1 MTLIIR
7 NAFGGAYAAYNS
19 HFVGADMVFAMP
31 HARIAVMGAAT
42 GSEFVYKSELRELEA
57 TYRKALAGGAS
68 EQEAALE
75 RDAGIAKIRDNYERE
90 LMNPKEALSLGSVS
104 RIVMPGTSRRVL
116 AQNLD
121 FLMRTYEPSPMS
133 GVQRE
138 SE

>member
-1 MTLIIR
+1 
-7 NAFGGAYAAYNS
+7 
-19 HFVGADMVFAMP
+19 
-31 HARIAVMGAAT
+31 
-42 GSEFVYKSELRELEA
+42 
-57 TYRKALAGGAS
+57 
-68 EQEAALE
+68 
-75 RDAGIAKIRDNYERE
+75 
-90 LMNPKEALSLGSVS
+90 MNPKEALSLGSVS

>member
-31 HARIAVMGAAT
+31 HARIAVMGSGGGT
-42 GSEFVYKSELRELEA
+42 EFVYKSEIRGLEA
-57 TYRKALAGGAS
+57 AYRKAVADGAS
-68 EQEAALE
+68 AEEAARE
-75 RDAGIAKIRDNYERE
+75 RDAGLATIREKYERE
-90 LMNPKEALSLGSVS
+90 LMNPKEALALGSVS

-116 AQNLD
+116 SQNLD
-121 FLMRTYEPSPMS
+121 FLMRTYEASPMG